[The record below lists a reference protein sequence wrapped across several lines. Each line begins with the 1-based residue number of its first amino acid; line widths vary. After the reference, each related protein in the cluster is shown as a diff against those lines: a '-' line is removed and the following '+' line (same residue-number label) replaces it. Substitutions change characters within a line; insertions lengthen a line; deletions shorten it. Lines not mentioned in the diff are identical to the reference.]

1 MSVHENDAISFH
13 DSGQNVKIMAH
24 RRDGREKKVH
34 TQETAGGQGD
44 RLPVSIQPLDEVE
57 SSMQYYLSLQI
68 LIFFL
73 YFI

>member
-1 MSVHENDAISFH
+1 MEEKRNSTL
-13 DSGQNVKIMAH
+13 
-24 RRDGREKKVH
+24 RRLLAVRV
-34 TQETAGGQGD
+34 AGG
-44 RLPVSIQPLDEVE
+44 PVSIQPLDEVD